1 VELRTGAGGLWE
13 GDVEVGSLEAS
24 VDSELARG
32 NEDVEMVDVEAG
44 KAVERE
50 I

>member
-1 VELRTGAGGLWE
+1 MGVRTGTGGFWE
-13 GDVEVGSLEAS
+13 VDVEVGSLEAF

-44 KAVERE
+44 KAVERG